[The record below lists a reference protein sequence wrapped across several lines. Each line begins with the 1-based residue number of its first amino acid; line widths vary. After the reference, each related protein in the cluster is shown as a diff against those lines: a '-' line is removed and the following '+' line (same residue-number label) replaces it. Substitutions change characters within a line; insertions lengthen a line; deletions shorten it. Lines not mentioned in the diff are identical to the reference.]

1 MVRAILHPVARMS
14 AQIAPVDAR
23 RERFSVS
30 LAANAAAVAES
41 QRLRY
46 RVFAEEMGAQ
56 IDDGGSGLDRD
67 RYDAHCR
74 HLLVRDTTTDA
85 VVARTRLLDDRQAAD
100 AGGFYSSGEFELGM
114 IHALPGRVLELG
126 RTCVDAEYRNGAT
139 IAALWQGVAALITG
153 EGYDYLFGCASIG
166 LDDGGARA
174 HAMLTTIRERHM
186 ASPRQRVRPY
196 RPLPR
201 ADVDAE
207 ALAATSVRMPP
218 LLKAYLSLGARACGE
233 PYWDPDFQCADVFM
247 LLDVRELNPRYARH
261 FLKTDKPG
269 NRRLAA

>member
-1 MVRAILHPVARMS
+1 MTEFAPSIPAGAARFETR
-14 AQIAPVDAR
+14 IATDRSEV
-23 RERFSVS
+23 
-30 LAANAAAVAES
+30 LES

-67 RYDAHCR
+67 RYDAHCQ
-74 HLLVRDTTTDA
+74 HLLVRDTTTGA
-85 VVARTRLLDDRQAAD
+85 VVASTRLLDDRQAAA
-100 AGGFYSSGEFELGM
+100 AGGFYSSSEFELDM
-114 IHALPGRVLELG
+114 IHGLPGRVLELG
-126 RTCVDAEYRNGAT
+126 RTCVDADYRNGAT
-139 IAALWQGVAALITG
+139 IAALWQGVAGLITG

-186 ASPRQRVRPY
+186 APSRQHVRPY

-201 ADVDAE
+201 ADLDAA
-207 ALAATSVRMPP
+207 ALQASAPRMPP

-269 NRRLAA
+269 SRRLAA